1 MRANNYGD
9 DKYYARNTAWVFNNR
24 DIYETG
30 SLDLLEIIGLVLF
43 RGMLLTTKSKI

>member
-1 MRANNYGD
+1 METTNTMPEI
-9 DKYYARNTAWVFNNR
+9 NTAWVFNNR
-24 DIYETG
+24 NIYETG